1 MASCSE
7 PYTSGKNLVSSV
19 KCLIFPLW
27 IQNFNP
33 SSSSSQLSTR
43 PTRSRPNSGHLCRIR
58 FPSNQY
64 PSHIAPHI
72 YELSTLHHSLQMVLS
87 SIAHMLSWAHGGD
100 GVTLDRLRSFI
111 SIIVSFNLL
120 YALANFF
127 IYYFTCNKSNK
138 SWGQRRSWCGGS
150 TPIVA
155 PPIGLG
161 NKH

>member
-1 MASCSE
+1 METRIPSHQSSSRLYVWGRPEKPREGQPPTMASCSE

-72 YELSTLHHSLQMVLS
+72 YELSTLHHSLQMVR
-87 SIAHMLSWAHGGD
+87 
-100 GVTLDRLRSFI
+100 VVPTP
-111 SIIVSFNLL
+111 LL
-120 YALANFF
+120 LFLFSYILF
-127 IYYFTCNKSNK
+127 
-138 SWGQRRSWCGGS
+138 G
-150 TPIVA
+150 
-155 PPIGLG
+155 
-161 NKH
+161 